1 MSIESLSDFEE
12 ELKRRLTLKLVYCED
27 VIHRDALQWHAMA
40 KSARLGIDHSA
51 YGDTPEEAID
61 SLRDS
66 LARCGLYLEV
76 PEDVG
81 HEG

>member
-1 MSIESLSDFEE
+1 MSIESLSDLEE
-12 ELKRRLTLKLVYCED
+12 ELKRRLTLRLVYCD
-27 VIHRDALQWHAMA
+27 NVIWRDDLAWHAMA

-51 YGDTPEEAID
+51 YGDTEEEAID

-76 PEDVG
+76 PED
-81 HEG
+81 EA